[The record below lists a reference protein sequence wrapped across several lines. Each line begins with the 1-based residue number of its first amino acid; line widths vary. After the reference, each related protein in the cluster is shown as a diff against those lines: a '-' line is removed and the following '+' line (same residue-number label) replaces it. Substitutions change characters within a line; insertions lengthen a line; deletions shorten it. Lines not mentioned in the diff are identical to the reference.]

1 MATTNYIDSKIY
13 VRNNDNLIY
22 VVESVTSYNNGCDY
36 MQVNLKLVAG
46 IDYINP
52 DENDMQG
59 WCSANNFVEEVQE
72 DSINQYFIKESMVKA
87 LENMVKA
94 LENNDYT
101 IVENVPTIVLEK

>member
-36 MQVNLKLVAG
+36 LQVNLKLVAG
-46 IDYINP
+46 IDYISP
-52 DENDMQG
+52 DENDVQG

-72 DSINQYFIKESMVKA
+72 DSINQYFIKESMIEA
-87 LENMVKA
+87 LESNG
-94 LENNDYT
+94 YT
-101 IVENVPTIVLEK
+101 IVENVPAIVLEK

>member
-52 DENDMQG
+52 DENDMQD

-72 DSINQYFIKESMVKA
+72 DSINQYFIKESMV
-87 LENMVKA
+87 EA

>member
-22 VVESVTSYNNGCDY
+22 IVESVTSYNNGCDY

-52 DENDMQG
+52 DENNMQG

-72 DSINQYFIKESMVKA
+72 DSINQYFIKESMV
-87 LENMVKA
+87 EA

>member
-59 WCSANNFVEEVQE
+59 WCSANNFIEEVQE
-72 DSINQYFIKESMVKA
+72 DSINQYFIKESMI
-87 LENMVKA
+87 EA

>member
-1 MATTNYIDSKIY
+1 MATTNYINSKIY

-36 MQVNLKLVAG
+36 LQVNLKLVAG

-52 DENDMQG
+52 DENDVQC

-72 DSINQYFIKESMVKA
+72 DSINQYFIKESMI
-87 LENMVKA
+87 EA

>member
-1 MATTNYIDSKIY
+1 MTTTNYIDSKIY

-36 MQVNLKLVAG
+36 LQVNLKLVAG
-46 IDYINP
+46 MDYISP
-52 DENDMQG
+52 DENDVQSL
-59 WCSANNFVEEVQE
+59 CSANNFVEEVQE
-72 DSINQYFIKESMVKA
+72 DSINQYFIKESMI
-87 LENMVKA
+87 EA